1 MRHWARR
8 LMGLK
13 SHCLSS
19 VSSKPLFD
27 TCPTEHAG
35 CGWTHIYCCHTSARS
50 LSMESMRVGRRVS
63 ITYSTSSPRRSP
75 SSNHSLASSSR
86 GRLYREPAAQSWS
99 HIFSNKRA
107 PYKRCHRI
115 KTSPRMRT
123 RLDSC
128 SSNGLLNTH
137 ETGRAM
143 RI

>member
-1 MRHWARR
+1 MRYWARR

-35 CGWTHIYCCHTSARS
+35 WTHIYCCHTSDRS

-86 GRLYREPAAQSWS
+86 GRLYREQSWSRES
-99 HIFSNKRA
+99 HIFSNTRA
-107 PYKRCHRI
+107 PYKRCHRN